1 MDGGSGNSPATQT
14 ELPSFEVGGWLID
27 YQRAR
32 CDGGS
37 PLDTYQG
44 LVADE
49 IVIPESAWQSKDP
62 GAAVAATVRFA
73 DIMQN
78 QAMFLPGEFAQEAS
92 WCFYLNDYLG
102 QVNAGGHGQY
112 FVNRGDD
119 EVALKCSALGMKSML
134 ADPHLALFNL
144 FMRVQRGS
152 DKAAQKAAKD
162 AGYKNSAAAIR
173 DFDNRFAD
181 VDAKESLMER
191 QKTWLNS
198 LRKLK
203 VVPDAEYRTTLERL
217 ASSNGLMQARRAE
230 VEARQAGLETTD
242 PVHRIA
248 KALCEAANLRFAGLH
263 PRGFAPARSIWKDA
277 PDRTAYA
284 MRVDTDQG
292 PRAALFYADGG
303 LLKRYRAAL
312 IEDGRAAP
320 AATLTLSRAEHDEI
334 VPADNR

>member
-1 MDGGSGNSPATQT
+1 LDGASGNTEPTTT

-32 CDGGS
+32 CEGGS

-44 LVADE
+44 VVADE
-49 IVIPESAWQSKDP
+49 IVIPESAWTSKDP
-62 GAAVAATVRFA
+62 AAAVRATVQFA

-102 QVNAGGHGQY
+102 QVSTGGHGQY

-119 EVALKCSALGMKSML
+119 EIALKCSALGMKSML

-144 FMRVQRGS
+144 FMRVRRG
-152 DKAAQKAAKD
+152 DQKIAEQAAKK
-162 AGYKNSAAAIR
+162 AGYKSAGAAIR
-173 DFDNRFAD
+173 DFDNRFAE
-181 VDAKESLMER
+181 VDAKEQLMER
-191 QKTWLNS
+191 QKRWLNS

-203 VVPDAEYRTTLERL
+203 VVPDAEYKTTLERL
-217 ASSNGLMQARRAE
+217 ASSNGLMHARRSELERRRAGSE
-230 VEARQAGLETTD
+230 VSD
-242 PVHRIA
+242 PVHRLA

-263 PRGFAPARSIWKDA
+263 PSGFAPARTIWKDA

-284 MRVDTDQG
+284 MRVDTDRG
-292 PRAALFYADGG
+292 PRAAIVYADGT
-303 LLKRYRAAL
+303 LMKRYRAAL
-312 IEDGRAAP
+312 IEDGNEGP

-334 VPADNR
+334 VPAASR